1 MSQVINTNV
10 ASLNAQ
16 RNLQSSQSSLATSL
30 QRLSSGLR
38 INSAKDD
45 AAGLAISERFTT
57 QIRGINQA
65 IRNANDGISLAQ
77 VGESALAEVTTN
89 LQRIRELAVQS
100 ANATNSDSDRLALD
114 LEVQQ
119 RLQEIDRVAS
129 QTAFNGRK
137 LLDGSFGNATFQIG
151 AEAGQSINLNLGPN
165 ASTRLSAIG
174 QVAQTSSAAIGAS
187 AAAGSIAVTP
197 STLNFGTAGSAAQA
211 GSITFTATDFNYSA
225 ATAVVEG
232 TSSPITVTN
241 LNFGTAGQLQ
251 VDGTNTF
258 TLGTADFS
266 AGGGNGIA
274 QFDVD
279 GIGVTLNEVYADFE
293 AVAAKIQ
300 SDVGSAYTVTGD
312 NGTGEI
318 VITKVGDTTAP
329 VITDLD
335 AEAVSGGVA
344 NNPTA
349 GSAAVTTT
357 NATFQINGET
367 VNLTQNFANIA
378 ALTTYL
384 NDEVFD
390 AAGSQ
395 YVAALAGLTA
405 SDDGTSITLTSD
417 DENAVTITSTPGA
430 SQAQFN
436 ANAAGFVTSA
446 GVAGT
451 AASAGSDPAALTVDG
466 VAITLN
472 SNYGSYSGLASAIA
486 GQLNAAN
493 PGGYTAVADDV
504 TGEITISRTS
514 AGASSAAINITLA
527 DAEAQ
532 AGLGLSGASES
543 GDAGADAVATTNAT
557 FYVDGNAVTLNANY
571 ADEDAL
577 AAAIT
582 SQLSAAGYQAAN
594 DSGEITISRSNGS
607 TTAVN
612 ITGADVNATSAG
624 FGFASGT
631 AGTSAGS
638 VTLSDFTINGT
649 TVQGTFESVEALA
662 TQINTSVSGV
672 YATAEGGALRLTS
685 ATDITLGGAD
695 ATGALGFA
703 STSIAADNGSLSGS
717 NVKSVADANAMIQ
730 RIDSALTSVS
740 NFRSTFGAIQNRFES
755 VTANLTS
762 SVENLSASRSRILDA
777 DFAAETANLTRA
789 QILQQA
795 GVAMLAQANALPQN
809 VLSLLR

>member
-100 ANATNSDSDRLALD
+100 ANATNSDSDRAALD

-137 LLDGSFGNATFQIG
+137 LLDGSFGSATFQIG
-151 AEAGQSINLNLGPN
+151 AEAGQSISLNLGTS
-165 ASTRLSAIG
+165 ASTRLSSIG
-174 QVAQTSSAAIGAS
+174 QIAQATSAAVGAS
-187 AAAGSIAVTP
+187 ATSGSIAVTP
-197 STLNFGTAGSAAQA
+197 STLNFGTAGNAASA
-211 GSITFTATDFNYSA
+211 GSISFTASDFNFSA
-225 ATAVVEG
+225 PTAVVEG
-232 TSSPITVTN
+232 TSSPITVSN
-241 LNFGTAGQLQ
+241 LNFGTAGVAQ

-258 TLGTADFS
+258 TLSTNDFS
-266 AGGGNGIA
+266 GAGLA

-279 GIGVTLNEVYADFE
+279 GLGVTLNQAYGTYTDL
-293 AVAAKIQ
+293 AAAIESQ
-300 SDVGSAYTVTGD
+300 LGAGYTVSGD
-312 NGTGEI
+312 DVTNVGEI
-318 VITKVGDTTAP
+318 VITKDGDTTAP
-329 VITDLD
+329 VITGID
-335 AEAVSGGVA
+335 ANAGAAGVA
-344 NNPTA
+344 DNQAA

-357 NATFQINGET
+357 NATFEINGQAVT
-367 VNLTQNFANIA
+367 LDQNFGSLG

-384 NDEVFD
+384 NDEVFTNT
-390 AAGSQ
+390 GSQ
-395 YVAALAGLTA
+395 YIAALDGFVA
-405 SDDGTSITLTSD
+405 SDDGTDLTITGT
-417 DENAVTITSTPGA
+417 DENAVTITSTPGN
-430 SQAQFN
+430 SQEEFN

-451 AASAGSDPAALTVDG
+451 AADAGSDPASLTIDG
-466 VAITLN
+466 TLVNLN
-472 SNYGSYSGLASAIA
+472 SNYGTATGLAAAIGGILGGSYSVSGDDGTGLITVSRVSTGAGSTAI
-486 GQLNAAN
+486 
-493 PGGYTAVADDV
+493 DI
-504 TGEITISRTS
+504 TG
-514 AGASSAAINITLA
+514 A
-527 DAEAQ
+527 DANAQ
-532 AGLGLSGASES
+532 TAFGIGASES
-543 GDAGADAVATTNAT
+543 GTAGADAVATTNAT
-557 FYVDGNAVTLNANY
+557 FYVDGNAVTLDQDY
-571 ADEDAL
+571 ADADAL
-577 AAAIT
+577 ALDITAQLTAQGYAAT
-582 SQLSAAGYQAAN
+582 N
-594 DSGEITISRSNGS
+594 DTGTITIEKTGS
-607 TTAVN
+607 TDAVN
-612 ITGADVNATSAG
+612 ITGADVNATAAG

-638 VTLSDFTINGT
+638 VTLADFSINGIE
-649 TVQGTFESVEALA
+649 VEGTFDSVEDLA
-662 TQINTSVSGV
+662 TSINTSVSGV
-672 YATAEGGALRLTS
+672 FATVNAGALQLS
-685 ATDITLGGAD
+685 SSSEITLGGAD
-695 ATGALGFA
+695 ATGTLGFA
-703 STSIAADNGSLSGS
+703 SSTIVADSGSLTGG
-717 NVKSVADANAMIQ
+717 NVNTVADANAMIQ
-730 RIDSALTSVS
+730 RIDSALTQVS
-740 NFRSTFGAIQNRFES
+740 TFRSTFGAIQNRFES